1 VSRFRAALAG
11 ASVLVPALLASGA
24 HASGAQAPAWTAPAE
39 EKARANPLQA
49 SDDALRR
56 GRVLYQRY
64 CQMCH
69 GERGK
74 GDGAA
79 ARMHA
84 QRTGQAPKDLTDPKV
99 QGAMTD
105 GEIFWKVSSGLR
117 DQGKVIMP
125 GFAEELP
132 KDEDRW
138 KLVLFVRAFGPS

>member
-1 VSRFRAALAG
+1 VSPVRAALAG
-11 ASVLVPALLASGA
+11 ATVLASALWPSGA
-24 HASGAQAPAWTAPAE
+24 RAAAAQAPAWTAPAE
-39 EKARANPLQA
+39 ERARANPLQA

-84 QRTGQAPKDLTDPKV
+84 QRTGQPPKDLTDPKV
-99 QGAMTD
+99 QTAMTD
-105 GEIFWKVSSGLR
+105 GEIFWKVSTGLR
-117 DQGKVIMP
+117 DQGKIIMP
-125 GFAEELP
+125 AFGEELP
-132 KDEDRW
+132 KEEDRW